1 LEGRPNG
8 QPWSWPGTS
17 SIIVIRPEQ
26 LAQALDRIHPRD
38 RELLSLSLR
47 RRVPDEALGRVYDCA
62 PSEVARR
69 RARAIERVAD
79 ELELQRG
86 EDLGAVLQ
94 ALLDPSTWSAAPM
107 LGEEFTT
114 EGGPRLTAVPRPKD
128 AEGPNGAPLAAV
140 PEPAAAEP
148 PAADPAPEPVLVP
161 AREAQEPED
170 REAKEPQPPAEPKP
184 EPPAEPKAEA
194 PAEPKAEAPAEPKA
208 EAAPTAEPEPAPAP
222 SEPPAPSGSKGSA
235 DAEPVLEM
243 LAARRR
249 EAPDPPRRAIPLALF
264 GIGIAALVGAAGIVG
279 ATQFGD
285 SNKIIRQ
292 AGDGGGTRS
301 FDPQKGGPLAAPF
314 PTDPTT
320 ASCYS
325 TATVGK
331 TTQLYEEPGGAKR
344 LKITPQTEWGS
355 ERVLGVVN
363 QRGGWLGV
371 QAAEL
376 RNGEIGWIKRSD
388 ATLNCVDWSIHADL
402 KQRKLY
408 VLHGDRTVRTLRV
421 AIGRPEN
428 PTPKGRFSV
437 TDKLKVT
444 GSQSPYGCCVLALSG
459 HQTNLPPYWP
469 GGDRLAI
476 HATDNESSI
485 GKPVSLG
492 CMRAV
497 SSEARWLINTIPLGT
512 PVFIST

>member
-1 LEGRPNG
+1 
-8 QPWSWPGTS
+8 
-17 SIIVIRPEQ
+17 VIRPEQ

-47 RRVPDEALGRVYDCA
+47 RRVPDEALGRVYDCS

-94 ALLDPSTWSAAPM
+94 ALLDPTTWSAAPAT

-114 EGGPRLTAVPRPKD
+114 EGGPRLTAVPRPND
-128 AEGPNGAPLAAV
+128 ADRPNGAPLAPV
-140 PEPAAAEP
+140 PEPAESEGAEP
-148 PAADPAPEPVLVP
+148 QATDPEPTPEPMLVAAPEEERP
-161 AREAQEPED
+161 AE
-170 REAKEPQPPAEPKP
+170 REAKEPEAAAKAEPQEAATPEPAPQAAATPEPAAQPAPEATPETPAREQPPAR
-184 EPPAEPKAEA
+184 
-194 PAEPKAEAPAEPKA
+194 
-208 EAAPTAEPEPAPAP
+208 EPEPAP
-222 SEPPAPSGSKGSA
+222 SEPPVPAGSTRSA

-243 LAARRR
+243 LNARRR

-264 GIGIAALVGAAGIVG
+264 GIGIAALVGAAGVVG

-285 SNKIIRQ
+285 SNKVLRQ
-292 AGDGGGTRS
+292 AGDSGGTRS

-320 ASCYS
+320 ASCYA
-325 TATVGK
+325 TATVRR
-331 TTQLYEEPGGAKR
+331 TTQLYEEPGGPKR
-344 LKITPQTEWGS
+344 LKITPRTEWGS

-376 RNGEIGWIKRSD
+376 RNGEIGWIKRSE

-408 VLHGDRTVRTLRV
+408 ILHGDRTIRSFRV

-485 GKPVSLG
+485 GKHVSLG

>member
-1 LEGRPNG
+1 
-8 QPWSWPGTS
+8 
-17 SIIVIRPEQ
+17 
-26 LAQALDRIHPRD
+26 
-38 RELLSLSLR
+38 
-47 RRVPDEALGRVYDCA
+47 
-62 PSEVARR
+62 
-69 RARAIERVAD
+69 
-79 ELELQRG
+79 
-86 EDLGAVLQ
+86 
-94 ALLDPSTWSAAPM
+94 
-107 LGEEFTT
+107 
-114 EGGPRLTAVPRPKD
+114 
-128 AEGPNGAPLAAV
+128 
-140 PEPAAAEP
+140 
-148 PAADPAPEPVLVP
+148 
-161 AREAQEPED
+161 
-170 REAKEPQPPAEPKP
+170 
-184 EPPAEPKAEA
+184 
-194 PAEPKAEAPAEPKA
+194 
-208 EAAPTAEPEPAPAP
+208 
-222 SEPPAPSGSKGSA
+222 
-235 DAEPVLEM
+235 M

-264 GIGIAALVGAAGIVG
+264 GIGIAALVGAAGVVG

-285 SNKIIRQ
+285 SNKVLRQ

-325 TATVGK
+325 TATVSR
-331 TTQLYEEPGGAKR
+331 TTQLYQEPGGAKR
-344 LKITPQTEWGS
+344 LKITPRTEWGS

-408 VLHGDRTVRTLRV
+408 VLHGDRTIRTLRV

-444 GSQSPYGCCVLALSG
+444 GSESPYGCCVLALSG

-476 HATDNESSI
+476 HATDDESSI

-497 SSEARWLINTIPLGT
+497 SAEARWLINTIPLGT
-512 PVFIST
+512 PVFISA